1 MTVYDAAMVGVIVAG
16 MIWGLFRGIVWQIAS
31 IASLFLG
38 YFGSHT
44 ISAQIVDYFPGEPV
58 VARSLAMISGYVGI
72 SAGVFLMAWL
82 VRASLKKM
90 KFEAFDKHLG
100 MLLGGVEGALLGIVV
115 TLFVVSLAPNTRQ
128 PIFSSPSGKIVV
140 SVMSAVGPDL
150 PAEARQVLK
159 PFWSSSTENEVA
171 GSPIAPLPDLPPRG
185 AKAAPAEGSGSSSAS
200 ASDPATL
207 TDLIEEGK
215 AKLGKA
221 IADQA
226 DAQIRKTTKTIT
238 DTLNQATGGISSNG
252 SGGTIERR

>member
-115 TLFVVSLAPNTRQ
+115 TLFVVSLAPN
-128 PIFSSPSGKIVV
+128 
-140 SVMSAVGPDL
+140 
-150 PAEARQVLK
+150 
-159 PFWSSSTENEVA
+159 SST
-171 GSPIAPLPDLPPRG
+171 DLLESFGEDRRLGDVRGRTGPARRG
-185 AKAAPAEGSGSSSAS
+185 AAGLETILVVV
-200 ASDPATL
+200 D
-207 TDLIEEGK
+207 
-215 AKLGKA
+215 
-221 IADQA
+221 
-226 DAQIRKTTKTIT
+226 RK
-238 DTLNQATGGISSNG
+238 
-252 SGGTIERR
+252 